1 VLIIHV
7 TRFKWSGR
15 TCIKDKTH
23 LQVTSNLQV
32 YGKQYSL
39 YSIIT
44 HIEDTCKQGHYISF
58 VKSSNNEWY
67 RCNDEMVSKVNAE
80 DAYSTEAYLIVYY
93 QRSDSKG
100 WDTGIK
106 SNEMK

>member
-1 VLIIHV
+1 
-7 TRFKWSGR
+7 
-15 TCIKDKTH
+15 
-23 LQVTSNLQV
+23 
-32 YGKQYSL
+32 
-39 YSIIT
+39 
-44 HIEDTCKQGHYISF
+44 